1 MTITGLNNFHR
12 KCENFILNR
21 SYLEA
26 FEALLS
32 YDYSRKFSFDIYIE
46 LFLLIY

>member
-32 YDYSRKFSFDIYIE
+32 YDYSRKFSFDIYKE
-46 LFLLIY
+46 TSV